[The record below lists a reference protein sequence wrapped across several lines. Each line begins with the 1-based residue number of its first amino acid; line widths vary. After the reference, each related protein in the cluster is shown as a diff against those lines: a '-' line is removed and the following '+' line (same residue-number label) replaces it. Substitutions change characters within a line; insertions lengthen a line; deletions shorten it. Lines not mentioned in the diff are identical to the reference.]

1 MKIHN
6 AEFDAIVVGAGPA
19 GSVAAEALAR
29 ASLRVALIEE
39 HPAIGV
45 PNHCSGLVS
54 PRTLEL
60 AGVTEEAVGLVR
72 FSHAR
77 VWGPGGQSL
86 WLRSN
91 GVQAIAVDRTRFDQ
105 TLAERAVNA
114 GTILMLGTQV
124 CHLERSA
131 EWVQVVAQT
140 EKGRVQLHA
149 SLLIGADGAASQVAR
164 WMGTKHK
171 HETIPVVKADL
182 ACRGCQPESIEIFV
196 GNHVAPGWFG
206 WVIPMPDGTARVG
219 LGATRSPQRYLE
231 PFLHLI
237 RLRFGDFVVQEV
249 RQAALPLGP
258 ARDVVADRVMLVGAA
273 ARQTKPTTGGGIYL
287 GIRAALLAA
296 TTAVKAIEQGD
307 CSCRRLAEYEQAW
320 QQLEGRELLY
330 GHWLRNVFRHLSD
343 RDFNLLIELLG
354 KPQAQGL
361 ISRLG
366 DIDYPSRLFL
376 PLMAT
381 LRKRAIPPRGVEALA
396 LASQTA

>member
-1 MKIHN
+1 MGIHN
-6 AEFDAIVVGAGPA
+6 TEFDAIVVGAGPA
-19 GSVAAEALAR
+19 GSVVAEALAR

-60 AGVTEEAVGLVR
+60 AGVAEEAVGLAR

-77 VWGPGGQSL
+77 VWGPSGQAL
-86 WLRSN
+86 WVRSN
-91 GVQAIAVDRTRFDQ
+91 GAQAIAIDRTRFDQ
-105 TLAERAVNA
+105 TLAQRAVNA
-114 GTILMLGTQV
+114 GAVLMLGTRV

-131 EWVQVVAQT
+131 ERMQVVAQT
-140 EKGRVQLHA
+140 EKNRLDLHA
-149 SLLIGADGAASQVAR
+149 PLVVGADGAGSQVAR
-164 WMGTKHK
+164 WMGMNRKC
-171 HETIPVVKADL
+171 ETMPAVKADL
-182 ACRGCQPESIEIFV
+182 TFQGCQPESVEILV

-206 WVIPMPDGTARVG
+206 WIIPLPDGTARAG
-219 LGATRSPQRYLE
+219 LGATHSPQCYLE
-231 PFLHLI
+231 SFLHLI
-237 RLRFGDFVVQEV
+237 RGKFGDFVVREV

-258 ARDVVADRVMLVGAA
+258 ARDFVADRVMLVGAA

-287 GIRAALLAA
+287 GIRAAFLAA
-296 TTAVKAIEQGD
+296 TTAAKAIERGD

-320 QQLEGRELLY
+320 QRLEGRELLY
-330 GHWLRNVFRHLSD
+330 GHWLRSVFRHLSD
-343 RDFNLLIELLG
+343 RDLNLLIDMLG

-376 PLMAT
+376 PLTAT
-381 LRKRAIPPRGVEALA
+381 LRKRAVPPRGVEALVR
-396 LASQTA
+396 ASQTA